1 MNADINDHK
10 RITGLQ
16 KSAILLMA
24 MGEEFTASFFK
35 KIDENSIKKI
45 GRYMS
50 KISFVPPNVLNS
62 VMDEFARN
70 YENDKSI
77 NMSGKSFLKQV
88 ADKSSGES
96 SVREAF
102 KSIERENENAPFG
115 ELAYLPAKSVIN
127 VFKNEHPQTIALI
140 LSNLP
145 QEKAAEI
152 ICLFPDEIKADIA
165 LRILQIGEVQTDVIR
180 DLDEIIKNEIN
191 SLGTSSTKKF
201 NGIDALASIL
211 NEVDGKTEKSIMSHI
226 EKADGE
232 LAEKIRQKMFLFED
246 LLKIDDR
253 GFREIL
259 KNINND
265 VIIRA
270 LKTSSEDMK
279 LKIFSNLSERA
290 AEMLKEDLEVL
301 GPVRL
306 KEVEDN
312 QQLIIK
318 AAKKLEADG
327 KIILSGKGKED
338 VFV

>member
-1 MNADINDHK
+1 MNPNMNETK
-10 RITGLQ
+10 KITGLQ

-35 KIDENSIKKI
+35 KMDENTIKKI

-50 KISFVPPNVLNS
+50 KIFFVPPDVLNS

-70 YENDKSI
+70 YETDRSI

-88 ADKSSGES
+88 ADKTSGES
-96 SVREAF
+96 AVREAF

-127 VFKNEHPQTIALI
+127 VFKNEHPQTIALV

-152 ICLFPDEIKADIA
+152 LCLFPDEIKADIA
-165 LRILQIGEVQTDVIR
+165 FRILQIGEVQNNIIM
-180 DLDEIIKNEIN
+180 DLDEIIKNEIK
-191 SLGTSSTKKF
+191 SMGTGSTKKI
-201 NGIDALASIL
+201 NGIDALAGIL
-211 NEVDGKTEKSIMSHI
+211 NEVDGKTEKSIMLHI
-226 EKADGE
+226 EKEDVD

-246 LLKIDDR
+246 LIKVDDKS
-253 GFREIL
+253 FREIL
-259 KNINND
+259 KNIGND
-265 VIIRA
+265 VIIKA
-270 LKTSSEDMK
+270 LKTASEDMK
-279 LKIFSNLSERA
+279 QKIFNNLSERA

-306 KEVEDN
+306 KEVEEN

-318 AAKKLEADG
+318 AAKKLEAEG
-327 KIILSGKGKED
+327 RIVLSGKGKED

>member
-1 MNADINDHK
+1 MNADINDPK

-35 KIDENSIKKI
+35 KIDENAIKNI

-62 VMDEFARN
+62 VMDEFARS

-96 SVREAF
+96 PVREAF

-226 EKADGE
+226 EKEDGE

-246 LLKIDDR
+246 LLKIDDK

-270 LKTSSEDMK
+270 LKTSSDDMK
-279 LKIFSNLSERA
+279 QKIFSNLSERA

-318 AAKKLEADG
+318 AAKKLEAEG

>member
-1 MNADINDHK
+1 MNSDMNDTK

-35 KIDENSIKKI
+35 KVDEHTIKKI

-50 KISFVPPNVLNS
+50 KISSVPPDLLNS
-62 VMDEFARN
+62 VVDEMAQS
-70 YENDKSI
+70 YEKGRSLNV
-77 NMSGKSFLKQV
+77 SGKSFLKQV
-88 ADKSSGES
+88 VDKSSGES
-96 SVREAF
+96 AVREAF
-102 KSIERENENAPFG
+102 KSIERESENAPFS
-115 ELAYLPAKSVIN
+115 ELSYLPAKSVMN
-127 VFKNEHPQTIALI
+127 VFKNEHPQTVALV

-152 ICLFPDEIKADIA
+152 LCLFPDEIKADLA
-165 LRILQIGEVQTDVIR
+165 LRILQIGEVQNDVIR
-180 DLDEIIKNEIN
+180 DLDEIIKNEIS
-191 SLGTSSTKKF
+191 SLGTSTTKKF
-201 NGIDALASIL
+201 NGVDALASIL

-226 EKADGE
+226 EKEDGE

-246 LLKIDDR
+246 LLKVDDK
-253 GFREIL
+253 GFREIM

-265 VIIRA
+265 IIIKA
-270 LKTSSEDMK
+270 LKTASDDMK
-279 LKIFSNLSERA
+279 QKIFKNLSERA

-306 KEVEDN
+306 KEVEEN

-318 AAKKLEADG
+318 AAKKLEAEG
-327 KIILSGKGKED
+327 KLILSGKGKED

>member
-1 MNADINDHK
+1 MNAETNDSK
-10 RITGLQ
+10 KLTGLQ

-35 KIDENSIKKI
+35 KIDENTIKKI
-45 GRYMS
+45 GRFMS
-50 KISFVPPNVLNS
+50 KISSVPPDLLNS
-62 VMDEFARN
+62 VVDELA
-70 YENDKSI
+70 KSYDRDSSL
-77 NMSGKSFLKQV
+77 NVSGKSFLKQV

-96 SVREAF
+96 AVREAF
-102 KSIERENENAPFG
+102 RSIERESENTPFS
-115 ELAYLPAKSVIN
+115 ELSYLPAKSVIN
-127 VFKNEHPQTIALI
+127 VFKNEHPQTIALV

-145 QEKAAEI
+145 QDKAAEI
-152 ICLFPDEIKADIA
+152 LCLFPDEIKADLA
-165 LRILQIGEVQTDVIR
+165 LRILQIGEVQNDVIR

-191 SLGTSSTKKF
+191 SLGTTSTKKI

-226 EKADGE
+226 EKEDGE
-232 LAEKIRQKMFLFED
+232 LAEKIRHKMFLFED
-246 LLKIDDR
+246 LIKIDDK

-259 KNINND
+259 KNITND

-270 LKTSSEDMK
+270 LKTCSDDMK
-279 LKIFSNLSERA
+279 QKIFKNLSERA

-306 KEVEDN
+306 KEVEEN
-312 QQLIIK
+312 QQLMIK
-318 AAKKLEADG
+318 AAKKLEAEG
-327 KIILSGKGKED
+327 KIVISGKGKED

>member
-1 MNADINDHK
+1 MNANMNDIK
-10 RITGLQ
+10 KISGLQ

-35 KIDENSIKKI
+35 KVDENTIKKI

-50 KISFVPPNVLNS
+50 KISFVPPDVLNS
-62 VMDEFARN
+62 VMDEFAKN
-70 YENDKSI
+70 YENDRSI

-96 SVREAF
+96 PVREAF

-127 VFKNEHPQTIALI
+127 VFKNEHPQTIALV

-152 ICLFPDEIKADIA
+152 LCLFPDEIKADIA
-165 LRILQIGEVQTDVIR
+165 FRILQIGEVQNDIIM

-191 SLGTSSTKKF
+191 NMGTSSTKKI
-201 NGIDALASIL
+201 NGVDTLAGIL
-211 NEVDGKTEKSIMSHI
+211 NEIDGKTEKNIMSHI
-226 EKADGE
+226 EKEDSD

-246 LLKIDDR
+246 LIKIDDK
-253 GFREIL
+253 GFREIMQ
-259 KNINND
+259 NINND
-265 VIIRA
+265 VILKA
-270 LKTSSEDMK
+270 LKTASDDMK
-279 LKIFSNLSERA
+279 QKIFKNLSERA
-290 AEMLKEDLEVL
+290 AEMLKDDLEVL

-306 KEVEDN
+306 KEVEEN

-327 KIILSGKGKED
+327 RIVLSGKGKED

>member
-1 MNADINDHK
+1 MNVNMNDTK
-10 RITGLQ
+10 KITGLQ
-16 KSAILLMA
+16 KTAILLMA
-24 MGEEFTASFFK
+24 MGEEFTSSFFK
-35 KIDENSIKKI
+35 KIDENTIKKI

-50 KISFVPPNVLNS
+50 KISFVPPDVLNS
-62 VMDEFARN
+62 VMDEFAKS
-70 YENDKSI
+70 YENDRSI

-96 SVREAF
+96 PVREAF

-127 VFKNEHPQTIALI
+127 VFKNEHPQTIALV

-152 ICLFPDEIKADIA
+152 LCLFPDEIKADIA
-165 LRILQIGEVQTDVIR
+165 FRILQIGEVQNDVIM
-180 DLDEIIKNEIN
+180 DLDKIIKNEIN
-191 SLGTSSTKKF
+191 SMGTSSTKKI
-201 NGIDALASIL
+201 NGVDALANIL

-226 EKADGE
+226 EKEDGD

-246 LLKIDDR
+246 LIKVDDK

-265 VIIRA
+265 VVLKA
-270 LKTSSEDMK
+270 LKTASDDMK
-279 LKIFSNLSERA
+279 QKIFKNMSERA
-290 AEMLKEDLEVL
+290 AEMLKDDLEVL

-306 KEVEDN
+306 KEVEEN

-318 AAKKLEADG
+318 VAKKLEADG
-327 KIILSGKGKED
+327 RIVVSGKGKED
-338 VFV
+338 IFV

>member
-1 MNADINDHK
+1 MNSDMNDTK

-35 KIDENSIKKI
+35 KVDEHTIKKI

-50 KISFVPPNVLNS
+50 KISSVPPDLLNS
-62 VMDEFARN
+62 VVDEMAQS
-70 YENDKSI
+70 YEKGRSLNV
-77 NMSGKSFLKQV
+77 SGKSFLKQV
-88 ADKSSGES
+88 VDKSSGES
-96 SVREAF
+96 AVREAF
-102 KSIERENENAPFG
+102 KSIERESENAPFS
-115 ELAYLPAKSVIN
+115 ELYYLPAKSVMN
-127 VFKNEHPQTIALI
+127 VFKNEHPQTVALV

-152 ICLFPDEIKADIA
+152 LCLFPDEIKADLA
-165 LRILQIGEVQTDVIR
+165 LRILQIGEVQNDVIR
-180 DLDEIIKNEIN
+180 DLDEIIKSEIS
-191 SLGTSSTKKF
+191 SLGTSTTKKF
-201 NGIDALASIL
+201 NGVDALASIL

-226 EKADGE
+226 EKEDGE

-246 LLKIDDR
+246 LLKVDDK
-253 GFREIL
+253 GFREIM
-259 KNINND
+259 KNINNE
-265 VIIRA
+265 IIIKA
-270 LKTSSEDMK
+270 LKTASDDMK
-279 LKIFSNLSERA
+279 QKIFKNLSERA

-306 KEVEDN
+306 KEVEEN

-318 AAKKLEADG
+318 AAKKLEAEG
-327 KIILSGKGKED
+327 KLIISGKGKED

>member
-1 MNADINDHK
+1 MNADMNDSK

-35 KIDENSIKKI
+35 KVDENTIKKI

-50 KISFVPPNVLNS
+50 KISSVPPDLLNS
-62 VMDEFARN
+62 VVDELAQS
-70 YENDKSI
+70 YEKDRSLNV
-77 NMSGKSFLKQV
+77 SGKSFLKQV
-88 ADKSSGES
+88 VDKSSGES
-96 SVREAF
+96 AIREAF
-102 KSIERENENAPFG
+102 KSIERENENTPFS
-115 ELAYLPAKSVIN
+115 ELSYLPAKSVMN
-127 VFKNEHPQTIALI
+127 VFKNEHPQTIALV

-145 QEKAAEI
+145 QDKAAEI
-152 ICLFPDEIKADIA
+152 LCLFPEEIKADLA
-165 LRILQIGEVQTDVIR
+165 LRILQIGEVQNDVIR

-201 NGIDALASIL
+201 NGVEALASIL

-226 EKADGE
+226 EKTDGE

-246 LLKIDDR
+246 LLKVDDK
-253 GFREIL
+253 GFREIM

-265 VIIRA
+265 IIIKA
-270 LKTSSEDMK
+270 LKTASEEMK
-279 LKIFSNLSERA
+279 QKIFKNLSERA

-306 KEVEDN
+306 KEVEEN

-318 AAKKLEADG
+318 AAKKLEAEG
-327 KIILSGKGKED
+327 KLVLSGKGKED

>member
-1 MNADINDHK
+1 MNADINDPK

-35 KIDENSIKKI
+35 KVDENTIKKI
-45 GRYMS
+45 GMYMS
-50 KISFVPPNVLNS
+50 KTSSVPPDLLNS
-62 VMDEFARN
+62 VVDELAHS
-70 YENDKSI
+70 YEKGRSLNV
-77 NMSGKSFLKQV
+77 SGKSFLKQV
-88 ADKSSGES
+88 VDKSSGES
-96 SVREAF
+96 AVREAF
-102 KSIERENENAPFG
+102 KSIERESENAPFS
-115 ELAYLPAKSVIN
+115 ELSCLPAKSVIN
-127 VFKNEHPQTIALI
+127 VFKNEHPQTIALV

-145 QEKAAEI
+145 QDKAAEI
-152 ICLFPDEIKADIA
+152 LCLFPDEIKADLA
-165 LRILQIGEVQTDVIR
+165 LRILYIGEVQNDVIR
-180 DLDEIIKNEIN
+180 DVDEIIKNEIN
-191 SLGTSSTKKF
+191 SMGTSSTKKF
-201 NGIDALASIL
+201 NGVDALASIL

-226 EKADGE
+226 EKEDGE

-246 LLKIDDR
+246 LLKVDDK

-270 LKTSSEDMK
+270 LKTSSDDMK
-279 LKIFSNLSERA
+279 QKIFKNLSERA

-306 KEVEDN
+306 KEVEES

-318 AAKKLEADG
+318 AAKKLEAEG

>member
-1 MNADINDHK
+1 MNANMNDTK
-10 RITGLQ
+10 KITGLQ

-35 KIDENSIKKI
+35 KIDENTIKKI
-45 GRYMS
+45 GRYMT
-50 KISFVPPNVLNS
+50 KISFVPPDVLNS
-62 VMDEFARN
+62 VMDEFAKN
-70 YENDKSI
+70 YENDRSI

-88 ADKSSGES
+88 VDKSSGES

-102 KSIERENENAPFG
+102 KSIERENENAPFS
-115 ELAYLPAKSVIN
+115 ELAYLSAKSAIG
-127 VFKNEHPQTIALI
+127 VFKNEHPQTIALV

-152 ICLFPDEIKADIA
+152 LSLFPDEIKTDIA
-165 LRILQIGEVQTDVIR
+165 FRILQIGEVQNDIIM

-191 SLGTSSTKKF
+191 SMGTASTKKI
-201 NGIDALASIL
+201 NGVDALAGIL
-211 NEVDGKTEKSIMSHI
+211 NEMDGKTEKSIMAHI
-226 EKADGE
+226 EKEDGDM
-232 LAEKIRQKMFLFED
+232 AERIRQKMFLFED
-246 LLKIDDR
+246 LIKVDDK

-265 VIIRA
+265 VIIKA
-270 LKTSSEDMK
+270 LKTASEDMK
-279 LKIFSNLSERA
+279 QKIFTNLSERA

-306 KEVEDN
+306 KEVEEN

-318 AAKKLEADG
+318 AAKKLESDG
-327 KIILSGKGKED
+327 RLVLSGKGRED
-338 VFV
+338 IFV

>member
-1 MNADINDHK
+1 MNANMSDTK
-10 RITGLQ
+10 KITGLQ
-16 KSAILLMA
+16 KTAILLMA
-24 MGEEFTASFFK
+24 MGEEFTSSFFK
-35 KIDENSIKKI
+35 KIDENTIKKI

-50 KISFVPPNVLNS
+50 KISFVPPDVLNS
-62 VMDEFARN
+62 VMDEFSRS
-70 YENDKSI
+70 YENDRSI

-88 ADKSSGES
+88 ADKSTSES
-96 SVREAF
+96 TVREAF

-127 VFKNEHPQTIALI
+127 VFKNEHPQTVALV

-152 ICLFPDEIKADIA
+152 LCLFPDEIKTDIA
-165 LRILQIGEVQTDVIR
+165 FRILQIGEVQNDILM
-180 DLDEIIKNEIN
+180 DLDTIIKNEVNIM
-191 SLGTSSTKKF
+191 GTSSTKKI
-201 NGIDALASIL
+201 NGVETLASIL
-211 NEVDGKTEKSIMSHI
+211 NEVDGKTEKSIMSYI
-226 EKADGE
+226 EKEDGE
-232 LAEKIRQKMFLFED
+232 LAEKVRQKMFLFED
-246 LLKIDDR
+246 LIKIDDK

-265 VIIRA
+265 VIIKA
-270 LKTSSEDMK
+270 LKTASEDMK
-279 LKIFSNLSERA
+279 QKIFKNLSERA
-290 AEMLKEDLEVL
+290 AEMLKDDLEVL

-306 KEVEDN
+306 KEVEEN

-327 KIILSGKGKED
+327 KIVVSGKGKED

>member
-1 MNADINDHK
+1 MNAETNDSK
-10 RITGLQ
+10 KLTGLQ

-35 KIDENSIKKI
+35 KIDENTIKKI
-45 GRYMS
+45 GRFMS
-50 KISFVPPNVLNS
+50 KISSVPPDLLNS
-62 VMDEFARN
+62 VVDELA
-70 YENDKSI
+70 KSYDRDSSL
-77 NMSGKSFLKQV
+77 NVSGKSFLKQV
-88 ADKSSGES
+88 ADKSYGES
-96 SVREAF
+96 AVREAF
-102 KSIERENENAPFG
+102 RSIERESENTPFS
-115 ELAYLPAKSVIN
+115 ELSYLPAKSVIN
-127 VFKNEHPQTIALI
+127 VFKNEHPQTIALV

-145 QEKAAEI
+145 QDKAAEI
-152 ICLFPDEIKADIA
+152 LCLFPDEIKADLA
-165 LRILQIGEVQTDVIR
+165 LRILQIGEVQNDVIR

-191 SLGTSSTKKF
+191 SMGTTSTKKI

-226 EKADGE
+226 EKEDGE

-246 LLKIDDR
+246 LIKIDDK

-259 KNINND
+259 KNITND

-270 LKTSSEDMK
+270 LKTCSDDMK
-279 LKIFSNLSERA
+279 QKIFKNLSERA

-306 KEVEDN
+306 KEVEEN
-312 QQLIIK
+312 QQLMIK
-318 AAKKLEADG
+318 AAKKLEAEG
-327 KIILSGKGKED
+327 KIIIGGKGKED

>member
-1 MNADINDHK
+1 MNANMNDTK

-50 KISFVPPNVLNS
+50 KISFVPPDVLNS
-62 VMDEFARN
+62 VMDEFAKS
-70 YENDKSI
+70 YENDRSI

-96 SVREAF
+96 MVREAF

-115 ELAYLPAKSVIN
+115 ELSYLPAKSAIN
-127 VFKNEHPQTIALI
+127 VFKNEHPQTIALV

-152 ICLFPDEIKADIA
+152 LCLFPDEIKADIA
-165 LRILQIGEVQTDVIR
+165 FRILQIGEVQNDILK
-180 DLDEIIKNEIN
+180 DLDEIIKNEI
-191 SLGTSSTKKF
+191 SSMGTSSTKKI
-201 NGIDALASIL
+201 NGVDALANIL

-226 EKADGE
+226 EKEDGD

-246 LLKIDDR
+246 LIKIDDK

-265 VIIRA
+265 VIIKA
-270 LKTSSEDMK
+270 LKTASEDMK
-279 LKIFSNLSERA
+279 QKIFTNLSERA

-306 KEVEDN
+306 KEVEEN
-312 QQLIIK
+312 QQIIIK

-327 KIILSGKGKED
+327 HIVISGKGKED
-338 VFV
+338 IFV